1 MAHPSRRGF
10 TLIELLVVIAIIGVL
25 IALLLPAVQQA
36 REAARRIQCTNNLK
50 QMALAAHN
58 YVSANNVL
66 PQGATI
72 QWDYNSGYYWT
83 SGSLHVPL
91 LQFMEQKPL
100 YDAVN
105 FSQNIYNPANVT
117 ISGIGLPYLFCPSD
131 GGVEQPDQQAGS
143 ALLSGGSWTQ
153 PWTMF
158 HTSYAGCAGTWWYIF
173 APPSIN
179 SLHNGLF
186 YYKSSTRYAQITDGL
201 SNTIAFGERA
211 HTMLSAADQTSWHWW
226 TSGNY
231 GDTVFNTLYPMNP
244 FKKLQLTDGGGAPGN
259 DGTSNPNVP
268 GPGEGGLDAYVS
280 SASSFH
286 PGGCNFA
293 MMDGSVKFLKET
305 IGTWA
310 YNPGT
315 GLPNNLTL
323 INDPG
328 GSGWQIFFISPGTQ
342 VGVYQALST
351 RNKGEIISSD
361 AWN

>member
-1 MAHPSRRGF
+1 MTRPSPRGTSRRGF

-66 PQGATI
+66 PQGGTM
-72 QWDYNSGYYWT
+72 QYDYSSGFYWT

-91 LQFMEQKPL
+91 LQFMEQLPL
-100 YDAVN
+100 YNAVN
-105 FSQNIYNPANVT
+105 FNVNMYNPHNVT

-131 GGVEQPDQQAGS
+131 GGVEQSDQQPS
-143 ALLSGGSWTQ
+143 SEVLGGWAAPT
-153 PWTMF
+153 WTMF

-173 APPSIN
+173 APPSVN
-179 SLHNGLF
+179 VYHNGLF
-186 YYKSSTRYAQITDGL
+186 YFQSSVRYSGITDGL

-211 HTMLSAADQTSWHWW
+211 HTMLNASDQLYWHWW

-244 FKKLQLTDGGGAPGN
+244 FKKLQLTDGGGNPSN
-259 DGTSNPNVP
+259 D
-268 GPGEGGLDAYVS
+268 GEGGLDAYVA

-286 PGGCNFA
+286 PAGCNFA
-293 MMDGSVKFLKET
+293 MMDGSVRFLKET
-305 IGTWA
+305 ITSWP

-315 GLPNNLTL
+315 GMPNNVSL
-323 INDPG
+323 ITDPG
-328 GSGWQIFFISPGTQ
+328 GSGWQIYYIAPMTQ

-351 RNKGEIISSD
+351 RNKGEVISAD

>member
-1 MAHPSRRGF
+1 MARPSPRGASRRGF

-58 YVSANNVL
+58 YVSSNNVL

-72 QWDYNSGYYWT
+72 QRDYNSGFYWT

-100 YDAVN
+100 YDATN
-105 FSQNIYNPANVT
+105 FSLNIYNVENVT

-131 GGVEQPDQQAGS
+131 GGVEQSDQLPS
-143 ALLSGGSWTQ
+143 SFLLGPWPNPT
-153 PWTMF
+153 WTMF

-186 YYKSSTRYAQITDGL
+186 YYKSSVRYASITDGL

-211 HTMLSAADQTSWHWW
+211 HTMLSASDQASWHWW

-244 FKKLQLTDGGGAPGN
+244 FKKLQLTDGGGAA
-259 DGTSNPNVP
+259 SNN
-268 GPGEGGLDAYVS
+268 GESGLDAYVS

-286 PGGCNFA
+286 PAGCNFA

-315 GLPNNLTL
+315 GMPNNVSL

-328 GSGWQIFFISPGTQ
+328 GSGWQIYVIAPGTQ

-351 RNKGEIISSD
+351 RNKGEVISSD
-361 AWN
+361 AWQ